1 MGEKQL
7 IPGLQ
12 ATREAIQS
20 GTIKISEIW
29 IKEGRKD
36 SRIEEIQQLAK
47 IGSIPVSFKKSIQLD
62 HLLPDV
68 AHQGIIAFAQSFNY
82 VDLNQII
89 RTSLNALNQALIVVA
104 DHITDEG
111 NLGALIRAA
120 AFFKAHGLV
129 LPKNRSARVTE
140 RVLKRSAGSSV
151 HLPVTRVVNL
161 GRTLDV
167 LSKKGFWIIGAT
179 GESPE
184 SIYRFDWKRD
194 LVLVLGS
201 EDKGL
206 SRAVRDRCHQ
216 LVSIPAA
223 GHVDSLNIS
232 IASGVILSEITR
244 QRGLG

>member
-1 MGEKQL
+1 MSGKQL

-36 SRIEEIQQLAK
+36 YRIEEIQQLAK
-47 IGSIPVSFKKSIQLD
+47 VGSIPVSFKKSIQLD
-62 HLLPDV
+62 HLLPDM

-111 NLGALIRAA
+111 NLGALIRTA

-216 LVSIPAA
+216 LVSIPGA